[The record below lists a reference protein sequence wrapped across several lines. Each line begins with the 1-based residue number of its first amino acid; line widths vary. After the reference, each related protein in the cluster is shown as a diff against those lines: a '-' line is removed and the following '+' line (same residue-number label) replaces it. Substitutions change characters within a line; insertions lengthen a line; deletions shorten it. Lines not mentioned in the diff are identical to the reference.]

1 MNWRRPALWLLVI
14 VGSAAWT
21 APAASQAAKK
31 KLDVTLLTCGQK
43 VIVDDQSCRA
53 GEVLEVTGSCLNA
66 EPADG
71 MRAKG
76 LQYNCTKRK

>member
-1 MNWRRPALWLLVI
+1 MNLHGLALLLVVI
-14 VGSAAWT
+14 VGSAAFA

-31 KLDVTLLTCGQK
+31 KLDPSLLTCGQK